1 MAEHNQKNPD
11 DLLTQEEGIPF
22 NPAGYEQYGKNK
34 KGQPVASY
42 EAGYSNVSIMERMNL
57 RRDPPQKEISLYVEG
72 IGTQDNLGDDMKGN
86 AFGVGKTGVKSKVQ
100 IGVGRLAE
108 RLTQVLRDAKGDVQV
123 EQLTI
128 DVFGFSRGATAA
140 RHFVSLLRA
149 ETPLAARLGIPRPKV
164 TVKFVG
170 VFDTV
175 SSVGYE
181 LGFGSDVAELGL
193 ALAGVPQKVV
203 HLAAANEHRVNF
215 SLTDIASSLHAGTGY
230 ELVLPGM
237 HSNIG
242 GSYGEITDEEERLLH
257 AYEHAQLIEQGW
269 YRREEITRSGLGLT
283 GRRRGLTW
291 EYQFIPLRIMADC
304 AGKLMS
310 LQGFIEDFEKYAL
323 LPEHPLA
330 PVQAVVLAQVSQH
343 GEQGRHV
350 LQLPNDPSLP
360 FETGPEAAVAALSL
374 DFELVKMVRNRY
386 LHRSSSRG
394 FQGLLDGPSRVG
406 MGERRLGREPHRLVF
421 PG

>member
-1 MAEHNQKNPD
+1 MAEHNQNNPD

-22 NPAGYEQYGKNK
+22 NPLATSSTAKTK
-34 KGQPVASY
+34 KASPSPAMK
-42 EAGYSNVSIMERMNL
+42 AGYSNVSIMERMNL

-175 SSVGYE
+175 SSYGVE
-181 LGFGSDVAELGL
+181 LLGFGSDVDELSL
-193 ALAGVPQKVV
+193 ALGGVPQKVV
-203 HLAAANEHRVNF
+203 HLAAANEH
-215 SLTDIASSLHAGTGY
+215 
-230 ELVLPGM
+230 
-237 HSNIG
+237 
-242 GSYGEITDEEERLLH
+242 
-257 AYEHAQLIEQGW
+257 
-269 YRREEITRSGLGLT
+269 
-283 GRRRGLTW
+283 GR
-291 EYQFIPLRIMADC
+291 I
-304 AGKLMS
+304 
-310 LQGFIEDFEKYAL
+310 
-323 LPEHPLA
+323 
-330 PVQAVVLAQVSQH
+330 
-343 GEQGRHV
+343 
-350 LQLPNDPSLP
+350 
-360 FETGPEAAVAALSL
+360 
-374 DFELVKMVRNRY
+374 
-386 LHRSSSRG
+386 SR
-394 FQGLLDGPSRVG
+394 
-406 MGERRLGREPHRLVF
+406 
-421 PG
+421 